1 MNLISERTKAEAAQI
16 RVMNLDTVKTL
27 IEEQLLAL
35 PAEYLLSYLYGI
47 NLCSGFFFFSPCI
60 SYARGVEARGMADL
74 FAW

>member
-35 PAEYLLSYLYGI
+35 PTEYLLLYLYGI
-47 NLCSGFFFFSPCI
+47 NLCSGFLVFFFSL
-60 SYARGVEARGMADL
+60 AFLVLEE
-74 FAW
+74 